1 MRSDNLVGNILNQ
14 QCFVVTVLCATHGR
28 DASEVNM
35 CFYTQGQWLVSL
47 NEKERVINNSGF
59 TKIKEYLWSLLSF
72 LKHTMVD

>member
-35 CFYTQGQWLVSL
+35 CFYTQGQ
-47 NEKERVINNSGF
+47 
-59 TKIKEYLWSLLSF
+59 
-72 LKHTMVD
+72 